1 MMNQSQTATSTRQRG
16 SLADWRKSHKP
27 ILYIPLL
34 FFGSMFMFPFFYT
47 FMTSLKQPFEIYVF
61 PPLLIPEKLMWSN
74 YIRTVNLV
82 PFLRW
87 MYNTVVITVLNT
99 SGVLLTSSL
108 AAFSFARFRYK
119 LRDILFVITLST
131 MMLPAQVTLIPTYI
145 MWFKFGEWTSIQFID
160 TYRPLWLPAWF
171 GGGAFAIFLMR
182 QFIMTIPQE
191 LDEAA
196 LIDGANYFRIFWQV
210 VIPLCKPALATLTL
224 ITVVA
229 QWNRFIGP
237 LIYINSPKKFPIAVG
252 LEYFHRTAGAFT
264 QETTQHLLMCA
275 SVLATIFPIL
285 LFFSFQRQFVQ
296 GVVMSGI
303 KG

>member
-1 MMNQSQTATSTRQRG
+1 MATGQRAVSPVVSG
-16 SLADWRKSHKP
+16 ARAFSWRKHGKYVM
-27 ILYIPLL
+27 LLPLIVL
-34 FFGSMFMFPFFYT
+34 SIIFMFPYFYT
-47 FMTSLKQPFEIYVF
+47 LMSSFKQPFELYTF
-61 PPLLIPEKLMWSN
+61 PPLLIPERLMWVN
-74 YIRTVNLV
+74 YVKTVELV
-82 PFLRW
+82 PYFRW
-87 MYNTVVITVLNT
+87 MYNTFVITFLYTTGAV
-99 SGVLLTSSL
+99 LTSSL
-108 AAFSFARFRYK
+108 AAFSFARFRFR
-119 LRDILFVITLST
+119 LNRPIFVISLST

-145 MWFKFGEWTSIQFID
+145 MYYKFGQWTGITFIN

-196 LIDGANYFRIFWQV
+196 LIDGANYFRIFWQIV
-210 VIPLCKPALATLTL
+210 LPLCKPAIATLTL

-237 LIYINSPKKFPIAVG
+237 LIYINTPIKFPLAVG
-252 LEYFHRTAGAFT
+252 LQYFSRTAGAFT
-264 QETTQHLLMCA
+264 QETTQHYLMAA
-275 SVLATIFPIL
+275 SVIATIFPIT
-285 LFFSFQRQFVQ
+285 LFFSFQRHFVH